1 MPERIKNMANEIYN
15 TQDVIDSRDVIE
27 RIEELEAEKQ
37 ELLDDIEEADEED
50 APEIKEELITWID
63 QYGEELEAL
72 KKLAK
77 DGEDYAP
84 DWIYGAGLIHEDYF
98 TEYCEDLCKDIGDIP
113 QELPW
118 YIANHIDWDG
128 VASEIKMDY
137 TEIDFD
143 GATYYIR

>member
-1 MPERIKNMANEIYN
+1 MANEIYN

-50 APEIKEELITWID
+50 APEIKEELITWTD

-77 DGEDYAP
+77 DGEDYAT
-84 DWIYGAGLIHEDYF
+84 DWIYGVGLIHEDYF
-98 TEYCEDLCKDIGDIP
+98 TEYCEELCKDIGDIP
-113 QELPW
+113 KELPW

-128 VASEIKMDY
+128 VADEIKQDY

-143 GATYYIR
+143 GETYYVR